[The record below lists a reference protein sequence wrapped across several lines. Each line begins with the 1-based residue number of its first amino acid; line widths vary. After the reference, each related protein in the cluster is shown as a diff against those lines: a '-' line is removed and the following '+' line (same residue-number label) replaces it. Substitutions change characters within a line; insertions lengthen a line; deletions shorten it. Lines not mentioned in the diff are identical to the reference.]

1 MLCIEFHVAHK
12 QKIFLPKLPTP
23 HKRLSRPATNNYSP
37 ENCIS
42 HKVLTEF
49 TMQATVTHNMYSIR
63 FAFSRNS

>member
-12 QKIFLPKLPTP
+12 QTDFSAKLPTP
-23 HKRLSRPATNNYSP
+23 HKRLSRPDINNYSP

-49 TMQATVTHNMYSIR
+49 IMQATITHNLYSIL
-63 FAFSRNS
+63 FDFSRNL